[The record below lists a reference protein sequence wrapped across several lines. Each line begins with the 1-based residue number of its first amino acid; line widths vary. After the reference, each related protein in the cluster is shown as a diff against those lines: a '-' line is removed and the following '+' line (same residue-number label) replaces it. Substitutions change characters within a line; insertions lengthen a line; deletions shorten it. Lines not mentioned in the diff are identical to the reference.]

1 MVGASHAHESEL
13 ACSLLQ
19 KATLAH
25 ILPAPS
31 FSLDVEQSLIL
42 NLLDDYLTICILALV
57 VSATSLGAQHSE
69 AMASMWRYAVS
80 R

>member
-1 MVGASHAHESEL
+1 MQATHTRANLLV
-13 ACSLLQ
+13 ACFRKQPWLTSSLHLHSLLM
-19 KATLAH
+19 
-25 ILPAPS
+25 S
-31 FSLDVEQSLIL
+31 EQSLIL
-42 NLLDDYLTICILALV
+42 NLLDDYLTIWILALV